1 MGECE
6 TSISRSYLEEI
17 HHMPTLTRR
26 RLIATGTAAGAALAT
41 MRVPALAQDDLPTVT
56 VGSKDFT
63 ESIILGEIIAL
74 MLEDNGYNVERQ
86 LNLGGTLVAHESL
99 VNGDIDTYVEYTGTG
114 LLAILGQELPEVDAT
129 PVNGA
134 TPAASPAANSLAD
147 QVYDIVASEYPEQFG
162 VEWLEPWGINNTY
175 ALAMRREQVEE
186 LGITT
191 ISDLV
196 EHAPDLIFGA
206 PQETMV
212 REDGLPGLEA
222 TYGLEFEDAVGL
234 DPGLMYSA
242 VAEGDV
248 DVITAFATDGRIQSM
263 DLAILEDDL
272 NFYPPYYAAP
282 LVRQDLLEESPEVE
296 DILNQLAGR
305 IDDARMTEMNYES
318 DENGVETV
326 DVARSFLEE
335 EGLIGGE

>member
-1 MGECE
+1 
-6 TSISRSYLEEI
+6 
-17 HHMPTLTRR
+17 
-26 RLIATGTAAGAALAT
+26 
-41 MRVPALAQDDLPTVT
+41 
-56 VGSKDFT
+56 
-63 ESIILGEIIAL
+63 
-74 MLEDNGYNVERQ
+74 
-86 LNLGGTLVAHESL
+86 
-99 VNGDIDTYVEYTGTG
+99 
-114 LLAILGQELPEVDAT
+114 
-129 PVNGA
+129 
-134 TPAASPAANSLAD
+134 
-147 QVYDIVASEYPEQFG
+147 
-162 VEWLEPWGINNTY
+162 
-175 ALAMRREQVEE
+175 
-186 LGITT
+186 
-191 ISDLV
+191 
-196 EHAPDLIFGA
+196 
-206 PQETMV
+206 
-212 REDGLPGLEA
+212 
-222 TYGLEFEDAVGL
+222 
-234 DPGLMYSA
+234 MYSA